1 MIRINPTIQPRS
13 SQPQKPFDL
22 STIDSAEEAMVMPGA
37 DLWVGL
43 VLGPLSGRVTVE
55 SAGQQLTYEMRQGRQ
70 KVVYTG
76 TLNGNPFK
84 LEGKPAN
91 PRGIRVQGETAGGAV
106 DSLRRGGGGGFGLDG
121 EVGEVPFSQMLALD
135 RSGGTSGSLAYLGG
149 KLNGRDLEARATK
162 GPDGTVLVDGK
173 LGDQPLHQTIRTGP
187 TDEWII
193 QGQIGDHNYTQVIER
208 Y

>member
-1 MIRINPTIQPRS
+1 MIIQNRSVQPRS
-13 SQPQKPFDL
+13 PQPQKPFDL
-22 STIDSAEEAMVMPGA
+22 SKIDSAEEAMVMPGA
-37 DLWVGL
+37 DLWAGL

-55 SAGQQLTYEMRQGRQ
+55 SAGQ
-70 KVVYTG
+70 
-76 TLNGNPFK
+76 TLNYEIRPGKNKIYYAGTMNGKPFK

-91 PRGIRVQGETAGGAV
+91 PRGIQVQGPTSGGPI

-121 EVGEVPFSQMLALD
+121 SAGETEFSQMLALD

-149 KLNGRDLEARATK
+149 TIDGRPLEARARK
-162 GPDGTVLVDGK
+162 GENGEVLVDGK
-173 LGDQPLHQTIRTGP
+173 LGEQPLHQVITLGP

-193 QGQIGDHNYTQVIER
+193 KGQVGEHSYTEVIER